1 MYVLEI
7 GDAELGTPIL
17 WRRSDILWRRSDKV
31 CVVEARSGS
40 GPSKRRARHTP
51 EPRRR
56 SGWRARRCCSHAPT
70 RWSS

>member
-7 GDAELGTPIL
+7 GDAELGTP
-17 WRRSDILWRRSDKV
+17 ILWRRSDKV